1 MAKYQR
7 TGLTEG
13 SLIYNEWLKTKGLY
27 RLDTEGEFINWLYST
42 SGFYDSE
49 IQGTNFDIDVG
60 MAMESINYQRFL
72 KEFHDSLLGS
82 DMIHLMIHGAY
93 HLNGQELQGEFAS
106 RFSPQNYCYWKD
118 TELLKRSLEGKKVL
132 VVSSIGK
139 LIEEKYPNVIGY
151 TTPTTHLNSGPDKNY
166 FETMD
171 RVYSE
176 LPTDFDVAIVSFG
189 AYGCPLVDK
198 LWKTGKTAMTI
209 GSGIYDL
216 YPVGEIPPEYI
227 PRGYEKIEGGRYWFN
242 K

>member
-13 SLIYNEWLKTKGLY
+13 SLIFNEWLKTKGLY
-27 RLDTEGEFINWLYST
+27 REDTEAEFINWLYST

-49 IQGTNFDIDVG
+49 IEGTNFDIDVEAAKKS
-60 MAMESINYQRFL
+60 MNYQRFL
-72 KEFHDSLLGS
+72 RDFHDSLLGS
-82 DMIHLMIHGAY
+82 DMIHLMIHGRY
-93 HLNGQELQGEFAS
+93 HLNGQDKQEEFAH
-106 RFSPQNYCYWKD
+106 RFAPENYCFWKD
-118 TELLKRSLEGKKVL
+118 MDMIKMLVAGKKIL

-139 LIEEKYPNVIGY
+139 LIEEKYDNVIGY
-151 TTPTTHLNSGPDKNY
+151 TTPTTHLNNGSDGNY
-166 FETMD
+166 FGTLD

-176 LPTDFDVAIVSFG
+176 LPTDFDVALVSFG

-198 LWKTGKTAMTI
+198 ICRSGKDAMTI

-216 YPVGEIPPEYI
+216 FPVGEIPKEYI
-227 PRGYEKIEGGRYWFN
+227 PNGYEKIEGGRYWLN

>member
-1 MAKYQR
+1 MTKWQR

-13 SLIYNEWLKTKGLY
+13 SLIFNEWLKTKGLY
-27 RLDTEGEFINWLYST
+27 RPDTEGEFINWLYST

-49 IQGTNFDIDVG
+49 IKGTNFDIDV
-60 MAMESINYQRFL
+60 ESVKKSINYHRFL
-72 KEFHDSLLGS
+72 QEFHDSLLGS

-93 HLNGQELQGEFAS
+93 HLNGQGLQSEFAF
-106 RFSPQNYCYWKD
+106 RFAPENYCYWKD
-118 TELLKRSLEGKKVL
+118 VDMMKMLVAGKKIL

-139 LIEEKYPNVIGY
+139 LIEDKYDVIGY

-166 FETMD
+166 FETLD

-176 LPTDFDVAIVSFG
+176 LPTDFDIALVSFG
-189 AYGCPLVDK
+189 AYGCPLVDRICRS
-198 LWKTGKTAMTI
+198 GKSAMTI

-216 YPVGEIPPEYI
+216 FPVGEIPKEYR
-227 PRGYEKIEGGRYWFN
+227 PRGYEKIEGGRYWLQ